1 MLLKFFCVD
10 RSLTLQDADGKQSMF
25 ATLLQNIKRCRIS
38 DRFFFFFEKL
48 WFIFCWKRKVIHAF

>member
-25 ATLLQNIKRCRIS
+25 ATLLQNVKRCRIS
-38 DRFFFFFEKL
+38 DRFFFSFLKNCGLFFAGREK
-48 WFIFCWKRKVIHAF
+48 

>member
-25 ATLLQNIKRCRIS
+25 ATLLQNVKRCRIS
-38 DRFFFFFEKL
+38 YRFFFFFLKNCGLFFAGREK
-48 WFIFCWKRKVIHAF
+48 

>member
-38 DRFFFFFEKL
+38 DRFFFFLKNCGLFFAGREK
-48 WFIFCWKRKVIHAF
+48 